1 MGRPTPD
8 LIAKL
13 GKTYSDV
20 LPEVSKKLILEKIEN
35 FETKIN
41 TTVIIKKTEEELD
54 VIYNDFV
61 VEWNDFIKT
70 LNDILFDF
78 NLTTSEATFIHNE
91 LCNKMAY
98 SISDDSLL
106 LADRLYTEWLY
117 KLADNKKSDNKVK
130 EGNYQITCAQSV
142 SLLTLLNTVVI
153 IGIGDKFRTLLE
165 IVKKAG
171 GISIAYNPY
180 HTKSEDLSLRV
191 QDLFAGLIKSAD
203 AEEESEKESIF
214 EECVDESEENTALA
228 ETMSEYT
235 EDANFDSKTGEIT
248 INGKKSEAYSKTII
262 MPTEE

>member
-20 LPEVSKKLILEKIEN
+20 LPEDSKKLILDKIEN

-41 TTVIIKKTEEELD
+41 TTVITKKTEEELD
-54 VIYNDFV
+54 VIYNEFV

-70 LNDILFDF
+70 LNDVLFDF
-78 NLTTSEATFIHNE
+78 NLTTTEATFIHNE

-106 LADRLYTEWLY
+106 LADRLYTEWLH
-117 KLADNKKSDNKVK
+117 KLANNKKSDNKVK

-142 SLLTLLNTVVI
+142 SLLTLLNTVTVN
-153 IGIGDKFRTLLE
+153 GIGEKFQTLLE

-180 HTKSEDLSLRV
+180 HTKSEELSGMV

-203 AEEESEKESIF
+203 AEEAGNEES
-214 EECVDESEENTALA
+214 LA
-228 ETMSEYT
+228 ETMAEYT
-235 EDANFDSKTGEIT
+235 EDVNFDSKTGEIT
-248 INGKKSEAYSKTII
+248 INGKKNEVYGKTII